1 MEDLP
6 QGADSKLGQEEP
18 DYHEKTQQ
26 VEETERVDQ
35 EFKELDAKVA
45 KLKTLLDEE
54 RPPEQQ
60 RFYRGVLLV
69 TYLGV
74 FFVIAL
80 LIPTAIGW
88 YCDSLF
94 KSKPLWTIIG
104 MLLGLAAGA
113 SGCYKILKSYW
124 ERL

>member
-1 MEDLP
+1 MEGVP
-6 QGADSKLGQEEP
+6 QGADGKLGQEEP
-18 DYHEKTQQ
+18 GGQEQ
-26 VEETERVDQ
+26 TEQYVN
-35 EFKELDAKVA
+35 EFKKLDAKVA

-54 RPPEQQ
+54 PPPEQQ

-80 LIPTAIGW
+80 LIPTAGGW
-88 YCDSLF
+88 YCDMLF
-94 KSKPLWTIIG
+94 KTTPLWTIIG
-104 MLLGLAAGA
+104 MILGLAAGG
-113 SGCYKILKSYW
+113 SGSYKILKSYW

>member
-1 MEDLP
+1 MEDVP
-6 QGADSKLGQEEP
+6 QGEEEKPGQEEP
-18 DYHEKTQQ
+18 GGQEQQ
-26 VEETERVDQ
+26 EQAEQDVN

-45 KLKTLLDEE
+45 KLKSLLDEE

-80 LIPTAIGW
+80 LIPTAGGW
-88 YCDSLF
+88 YCDTLF
-94 KSKPLWTIIG
+94 KTTPLWTMIG
-104 MLLGLAAGA
+104 LFLGLAAGV
-113 SGCYKILKSYW
+113 SGSYKILKSYW

>member
-18 DYHEKTQQ
+18 DDHE
-26 VEETERVDQ
+26 EEEQVDQ

-45 KLKTLLDEE
+45 KLKSFLDEE

-60 RFYRGVLLV
+60 RFYRGVILV

-80 LIPTAIGW
+80 LIPTAAGW
-88 YCDSLF
+88 YCDMLF
-94 KSKPLWTIIG
+94 KSKPLWTMIG
-104 MLLGLAAGA
+104 MLLGLVTGV